1 MNPLSRSR
9 IEALRR
15 DADLSQNLLIDHV
28 LGIMKEVSEELDKR
42 EAAVSKEE
50 RWIVFLKKQLAS
62 FLEHD
67 LAPHTLRYLGYDF
80 IDRCRER
87 FPG

>member
-15 DADLSQNLLIDHV
+15 DADLSQNLLIDRV
-28 LGIMKEVSEELDKR
+28 LDLMKEVSEELDKR
-42 EAAVSKEE
+42 EATVSKEE
-50 RWIVFLKKQLAS
+50 RWVLFLKQQLS
-62 FLEHD
+62 HFLERD
-67 LAPHTLRYLGYDF
+67 LDPRVSRYLNREF